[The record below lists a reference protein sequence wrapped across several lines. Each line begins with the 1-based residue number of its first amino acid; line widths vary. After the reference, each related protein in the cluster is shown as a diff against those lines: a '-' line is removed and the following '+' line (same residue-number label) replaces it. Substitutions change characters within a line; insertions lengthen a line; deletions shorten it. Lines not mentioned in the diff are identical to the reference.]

1 MSPVLK
7 DGNPF
12 ACSPGRIHY
21 LFMPHWCERLRFVL
35 RAALTTTTTTTLL
48 LSSKVFFCLFVSLSI
63 PVHFTTLRSTVPHL
77 LKTYLY
83 VLIENRVFVF
93 LAFVEKKLSKGSI
106 YIFSMRLEEHIG
118 WKIYHHRYTV
128 HDFVVC
134 FNVGMCLVGSIYA
147 HCLISLKIA
156 GSPVRASCFN
166 PTHQNL
172 NVSPGV
178 ARSSTLSYS
187 YSFQFVSRTIIDASR
202 LIFPASTLPPMCHK
216 SFFKLQVVVRA
227 RCSRSTKTRQF
238 NYR

>member
-12 ACSPGRIHY
+12 ACSPGRIHF

-63 PVHFTTLRSTVPHL
+63 PVHFTTMRSTVPHL

-106 YIFSMRLEEHIG
+106 YISSVCDWKSTSGEKSIIIVTQSMIFFL
-118 WKIYHHRYTV
+118 Y
-128 HDFVVC
+128 
-134 FNVGMCLVGSIYA
+134 
-147 HCLISLKIA
+147 
-156 GSPVRASCFN
+156 
-166 PTHQNL
+166 
-172 NVSPGV
+172 VS
-178 ARSSTLSYS
+178 
-187 YSFQFVSRTIIDASR
+187 
-202 LIFPASTLPPMCHK
+202 M
-216 SFFKLQVVVRA
+216 
-227 RCSRSTKTRQF
+227 
-238 NYR
+238 